1 MLLFALDVAIY
12 EPDPAP
18 DVLGTKPASL
28 AWPVE
33 LDVGALGFCPA
44 KRLSEGLVC
53 DPRWAVFLRLK
64 SRMILAT

>member
-1 MLLFALDVAIY
+1 MPLVEIAIY

-18 DVLGTKPASL
+18 DVLGTKPVSL

-33 LDVGALGFCPA
+33 LDVAALEFWPA
-44 KRLSEGLVC
+44 ERLSGRLVC